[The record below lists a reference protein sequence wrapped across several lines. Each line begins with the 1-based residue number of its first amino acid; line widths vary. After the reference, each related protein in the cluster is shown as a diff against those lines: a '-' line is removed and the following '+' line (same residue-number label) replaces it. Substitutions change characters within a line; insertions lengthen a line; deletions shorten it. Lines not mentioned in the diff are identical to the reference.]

1 MYHLRWH
8 EKINKIVK
16 NRLIKN
22 LLKNKMQSAKT
33 ILDVETIRKDF
44 PILKRRV
51 HGKPLVYFDN
61 AATSQK
67 PKQVIDTIDFYYKNY
82 NANIHRSIH
91 TLGEEATAKFEDAH
105 EKIAGFINA
114 DSYQNIVLT
123 KNTTESLNLVAYSLT
138 AGLKKGDEIVIS
150 QMEHHSNFVP
160 WQQLAKQRG
169 LKLKFIRIDEEGKLD
184 EESISQNINKK
195 TKIVS
200 LTHISNVL
208 GTINPVEEI
217 AKIAHENNAVMV
229 VDGAQSAPH
238 MPVDVK
244 KIDADFY
251 AFSGHKM
258 IGPTGIGVLYG
269 KKELLEKMQ
278 PFLYGG
284 EMIRE
289 VKFDDTK
296 FNDLPWKFEAGTMNI
311 AEAIG
316 LGAAI
321 DYLKKIGMEKIHK
334 WDNRLIKYAMQQL
347 KKINGVTI
355 YGPEERGAVISFNIE
370 GVHAHDVAQILDSEG
385 VAIRAGHHCCM
396 PLMKVMGVGST
407 ARASFYLYNTEQEID
422 IFITAI
428 HKVKKVFGV

>member
-1 MYHLRWH
+1 MD
-8 EKINKIVK
+8 I
-16 NRLIKN
+16 
-22 LLKNKMQSAKT
+22 
-33 ILDVETIRKDF
+33 ETIRKDF
-44 PILKRRV
+44 PILQRKI

-67 PKQVIDTIDFYYKNY
+67 PRQVIEAIDFYYKNY

-91 TLGEEATAKFEDAH
+91 QLGEEATAKFEEAH
-105 EKIAGFINA
+105 QKTADFINA
-114 DSYQNIVLT
+114 DSYQNIVFT

-138 AGLKKGDEIVIS
+138 AGLKKDDEIVIS

-169 LKLKFIRIDEEGKLD
+169 LKLKFIKINKNGELD
-184 EESISQNINKK
+184 NDSINQNITKK
-195 TKIVS
+195 TRIVS
-200 LTHISNVL
+200 LTHVSNVL
-208 GTINPVEEI
+208 GTINPIEKI
-217 AKIAHENNAVMV
+217 INIAHENNALMV
-229 VDGAQSAPH
+229 VDGAQAAPH

-244 KIDADFY
+244 KLDADFY

-258 IGPTGIGVLYG
+258 LGPTGIGVLYG
-269 KKELLEKMQ
+269 KKELLEEMQ

-311 AEAIG
+311 AEGIG

-321 DYLKKIGMEKIHK
+321 DYLNKIGM
-334 WDNRLIKYAMQQL
+334 DNVQKHDRELVGYAMEKL
-347 KKINGVTI
+347 NGIGGIKI
-355 YGPEERGAVISFNIE
+355 YGPDERDAVISFNVGNI
-370 GVHAHDVAQILDSEG
+370 HAHDVAQVLDSEG

-396 PLMKVMGVGST
+396 PLMSVLGVPAT
-407 ARASFYLYNTEQEID
+407 ARASFYLYNTEKEVD
-422 IFITAI
+422 VFINAI
-428 HKVKKVFGV
+428 KKVKKVFG